1 VKKLMIAIF
10 VLLFAIS
17 LAGCI
22 PDSLGDYKKAVEKT
36 EQIKKGRTTGEFSV
50 VMDFNTEG
58 MTEEQIKELNYFKKM
73 NGSFDVAYDDE
84 AEKGIFR
91 NYLNFGGLGFD
102 FDLFVNGKEVFMKL
116 PVIGKYLRIDG
127 LQAPMNIQQSEE
139 DMELISRESQDEI
152 SAKWLGILKKEDI
165 FTGRNIVLTTPD
177 GEVKTTEYT
186 IKLKDEQVKSLA
198 ADTIDILSRDEKLRK
213 NYEELIK
220 KNAEPMKD
228 TSFDKLIS
236 DIKENMKDYT
246 IEGFSYTAYVD
257 IDGYMVNE
265 MIDFSLKVDS
275 TKPATATRLSYKL
288 DIKNWDINKEQKF
301 EFPVLTEENTLDM
314 DQMDKNMP
322 FMIEDLLNKKD

>member
-1 VKKLMIAIF
+1 
-10 VLLFAIS
+10 
-17 LAGCI
+17 
-22 PDSLGDYKKAVEKT
+22 
-36 EQIKKGRTTGEFSV
+36 
-50 VMDFNTEG
+50 
-58 MTEEQIKELNYFKKM
+58 
-73 NGSFDVAYDDE
+73 
-84 AEKGIFR
+84 
-91 NYLNFGGLGFD
+91 
-102 FDLFVNGKEVFMKL
+102 
-116 PVIGKYLRIDG
+116 
-127 LQAPMNIQQSEE
+127 
-139 DMELISRESQDEI
+139 
-152 SAKWLGILKKEDI
+152 
-165 FTGRNIVLTTPD
+165 
-177 GEVKTTEYT
+177 
-186 IKLKDEQVKSLA
+186 
-198 ADTIDILSRDEKLRK
+198 
-213 NYEELIK
+213 
-220 KNAEPMKD
+220 MKD